1 MTKQP
6 RKSGAARSRAIAP
19 VVAAVLLTFAS
30 ALAAHDLFLRA
41 RSYFVEPN
49 TPVEVLVLNGTFD
62 ESEGPVTRDRVRDI
76 SVVGPHGTTHPDT
89 GAWLPK
95 GDTTY
100 LRLRTR
106 EAGTYVV
113 GASTL
118 PRSLALSA
126 EDFNRYLES
135 DGIPDV
141 LEARR
146 RDEEL
151 GEPARERYSKHV
163 KAILQVGDQR
173 SGPFNAVLG
182 YPAELTP
189 VENPYA
195 LAVGD
200 TLAVRA
206 LVDGHPV
213 SDQLVLAG
221 GRDHA
226 GQSIPERGARTDT
239 DGVARVPIDHEGQ
252 WYVKFIHMVRVQ
264 SEPDLDYESKW
275 ATLTFEVR
283 APDSP
288 PASQDSVAAAAV
300 IDQFHHALAAG
311 DSAEAAMLLLP
322 DVVIVESGGIET
334 RDEYLGG
341 HLHGDIAFA
350 QAVPRERGPIAVQ
363 LYGDIA
369 LATSTSVSRG
379 EYRGRAVNSAGAE
392 LIVLRRTGDGWKIAA
407 IHWSSRQLRS

>member
-1 MTKQP
+1 
-6 RKSGAARSRAIAP
+6 
-19 VVAAVLLTFAS
+19 
-30 ALAAHDLFLRA
+30 
-41 RSYFVEPN
+41 
-49 TPVEVLVLNGTFD
+49 
-62 ESEGPVTRDRVRDI
+62 
-76 SVVGPHGTTHPDT
+76 
-89 GAWLPK
+89 
-95 GDTTY
+95 
-100 LRLRTR
+100 
-106 EAGTYVV
+106 
-113 GASTL
+113 
-118 PRSLALSA
+118 
-126 EDFNRYLES
+126 
-135 DGIPDV
+135 
-141 LEARR
+141 
-146 RDEEL
+146 
-151 GEPARERYSKHV
+151 
-163 KAILQVGDQR
+163 
-173 SGPFNAVLG
+173 
-182 YPAELTP
+182 
-189 VENPYA
+189 
-195 LAVGD
+195 
-200 TLAVRA
+200 
-206 LVDGHPV
+206 
-213 SDQLVLAG
+213 
-221 GRDHA
+221 
-226 GQSIPERGARTDT
+226 
-239 DGVARVPIDHEGQ
+239 
-252 WYVKFIHMVRVQ
+252 MVRVQ